1 MNFLLLDE
9 IDCLECPGP
18 VLGLSFI
25 GNFNVLI
32 NKRLEDDRLNARS
45 ANHWDTADEQLNHKK
60 QQIRPCERRNAF
72 EVLHLVKI

>member
-45 ANHWDTADEQLNHKK
+45 ANH
-60 QQIRPCERRNAF
+60 
-72 EVLHLVKI
+72 